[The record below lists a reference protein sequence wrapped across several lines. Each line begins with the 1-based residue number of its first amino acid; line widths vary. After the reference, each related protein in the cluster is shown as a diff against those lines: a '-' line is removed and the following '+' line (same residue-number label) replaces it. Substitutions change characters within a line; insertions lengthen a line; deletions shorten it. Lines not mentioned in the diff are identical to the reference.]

1 MGKVDTVTKAYMRKN
16 NIFADAFNYLIYEGK
31 TVVEPE
37 RLREVDTTEIA
48 LPFGPQ
54 ENGQSNDL
62 VQKYRDILKSAV
74 VMQEDEAA
82 YILLGIE
89 NQTDIHYAMPVRNM
103 IYDALQYGQQVA
115 DTAANHRKNGKS
127 FRKRTSGEYL
137 SGFYKEDVLKPVV
150 TLVIHFGADE
160 WDAPLS
166 LHEMMGT
173 QNEKLMHYV
182 QDYQIHLIDPAKL
195 TEEDLKK
202 FTSSL
207 REVIE
212 YIKYSKDKE
221 KLSRILKDNSRMLI
235 DREAA
240 LVIKTIT
247 NTAIEIS
254 EKEEKQALLFQNT
267 ALKSNF
273 NFAKEKYLMLQ
284 NLFILASVMFIG
296 GIYYRYSTST
306 SKEIQNIAFFMKI
319 SLLVLSL
326 ILTFTGKKFIF
337 IGDLAFG
344 GRTPVMVLVLIEI
357 ADAFIDRRNNLTQLN
372 KKKRFTVRDGMMR
385 YSKR

>member
-31 TVVEPE
+31 PVVDPE
-37 RLREVDTTEIA
+37 QLRELDTTEIA
-48 LPFGPQ
+48 LPFGSQ
-54 ENGQSNDL
+54 EKENGQSDDL

-74 VMQEDEAA
+74 VMQEDEVA

-103 IYDALQYGQQVA
+103 IYDALQYGKQVA
-115 DTAANHRKNGKS
+115 DTAANHRKSDKS

-137 SGFYKEDVLKPVV
+137 SGLYKEDVLKPVV
-150 TLVIHFGADE
+150 MLVIHFGADE

-166 LHEMMGT
+166 LHEMMGS

-182 QDYQIHLIDPAKL
+182 QDYRIHLIDPAKL
-195 TEEDLKK
+195 TEKDLKK

-212 YIKYSKDKE
+212 YIKYSRDKE
-221 KLSRILKDNSRMLI
+221 KLSRILKGNSRMLI

-240 LVIKTIT
+240 LVIKAIT

-254 EKEEKQALLFQNT
+254 EKEEKIDMCKAIDD
-267 ALKSNF
+267 
-273 NFAKEKYLMLQ
+273 MLSERE
-284 NLFILASVMFIG
+284 ARG
-296 GIYYRYSTST
+296 
-306 SKEIQNIAFFMKI
+306 EIR
-319 SLLVLSL
+319 
-326 ILTFTGKKFIF
+326 G
-337 IGDLAFG
+337 
-344 GRTPVMVLVLIEI
+344 IEI
-357 ADAFIDRRNNLTQLN
+357 GELRMLVKQVKRGRLTIEEAAEDVAMSVEKFRNVTDDML
-372 KKKRFTVRDGMMR
+372 KEG
-385 YSKR
+385 

>member
-1 MGKVDTVTKAYMRKN
+1 
-16 NIFADAFNYLIYEGK
+16 
-31 TVVEPE
+31 
-37 RLREVDTTEIA
+37 
-48 LPFGPQ
+48 
-54 ENGQSNDL
+54 
-62 VQKYRDILKSAV
+62 
-74 VMQEDEAA
+74 
-82 YILLGIE
+82 
-89 NQTDIHYAMPVRNM
+89 M
-103 IYDALQYGQQVA
+103 IYDALQYGKQVA
-115 DTAANHRKNGKS
+115 DTAANHRKNDKS
-127 FRKRTSGEYL
+127 FRKCTSGEYL

-150 TLVIHFGADE
+150 MLVIHFGADE

-254 EKEEKQALLFQNT
+254 EKEEKIDMCKAIDDMLSERE
-267 ALKSNF
+267 ARGA
-273 NFAKEKYLMLQ
+273 AK
-284 NLFILASVMFIG
+284 G
-296 GIYYRYSTST
+296 
-306 SKEIQNIAFFMKI
+306 EIR
-319 SLLVLSL
+319 
-326 ILTFTGKKFIF
+326 G
-337 IGDLAFG
+337 
-344 GRTPVMVLVLIEI
+344 IEI
-357 ADAFIDRRNNLTQLN
+357 GELRMLVKQVKKGRLTIEEAAEDAAMSVEKFRNVTDDML
-372 KKKRFTVRDGMMR
+372 KEG
-385 YSKR
+385 

>member
-16 NIFADAFNYLIYEGK
+16 NFFADAFNYLIYDGK
-31 TVVEPE
+31 PVVNPE
-37 RLREVDTTEIA
+37 QLRELDTTEIA
-48 LPFGPQ
+48 LPFGLR
-54 ENGQSNDL
+54 ENEKGPSNDL

-103 IYDALQYGQQVA
+103 IYDALQYGKQVA
-115 DTAANHRKNGKS
+115 DTAANHRKND
-127 FRKRTSGEYL
+127 R
-137 SGFYKEDVLKPVV
+137 FYKEDVLKPVV

-254 EKEEKQALLFQNT
+254 EKEEKIDMCKAIDDMLSERE
-267 ALKSNF
+267 ARGA
-273 NFAKEKYLMLQ
+273 AK
-284 NLFILASVMFIG
+284 G
-296 GIYYRYSTST
+296 
-306 SKEIQNIAFFMKI
+306 EIR
-319 SLLVLSL
+319 
-326 ILTFTGKKFIF
+326 G
-337 IGDLAFG
+337 
-344 GRTPVMVLVLIEI
+344 IEI
-357 ADAFIDRRNNLTQLN
+357 GELRMLVKQVKKGRLTIEEAAEDAAMSVEKFRNVTDDML
-372 KKKRFTVRDGMMR
+372 KEG
-385 YSKR
+385 

>member
-1 MGKVDTVTKAYMRKN
+1 MGKVDTATKAYMRKN

-31 TVVEPE
+31 PVVDPE
-37 RLREVDTTEIA
+37 QLRELDTTEIA
-48 LPFGPQ
+48 LPFGSQ
-54 ENGQSNDL
+54 EKENGQSNDL
-62 VQKYRDILKSAV
+62 VQKYRDILKFAV
-74 VMQEDEAA
+74 VMQEDEVA
-82 YILLGIE
+82 YILLGIELGIE

-103 IYDALQYGQQVA
+103 IYDALQYGKQVA
-115 DTAANHRKNGKS
+115 DTAANHRKSDKS

-166 LHEMMGT
+166 LHEMMGS

-182 QDYQIHLIDPAKL
+182 QDYRIHLIDPAKL
-195 TEEDLKK
+195 TEKDLKK

-240 LVIKTIT
+240 LVIKAIT

-254 EKEEKQALLFQNT
+254 EKEEKIDMCKAIDD
-267 ALKSNF
+267 
-273 NFAKEKYLMLQ
+273 MLSERE
-284 NLFILASVMFIG
+284 ARG
-296 GIYYRYSTST
+296 
-306 SKEIQNIAFFMKI
+306 EIR
-319 SLLVLSL
+319 
-326 ILTFTGKKFIF
+326 G
-337 IGDLAFG
+337 
-344 GRTPVMVLVLIEI
+344 IEI
-357 ADAFIDRRNNLTQLN
+357 GELRMLVKQVKRGRLTIEEAAEDVAMSVEKFRNVTDDML
-372 KKKRFTVRDGMMR
+372 KEG
-385 YSKR
+385 

>member
-1 MGKVDTVTKAYMRKN
+1 MGMADTVTKAYMRKY

-31 TVVEPE
+31 PVVDPE

-103 IYDALQYGQQVA
+103 IYDALQYGKQVA
-115 DTAANHRKNGKS
+115 DTAARHRRNDKGSKKQHTN
-127 FRKRTSGEYL
+127 GEYL
-137 SGFYKEDVLKPVV
+137 SGFYKEDALKPVI

-166 LHEMMGT
+166 LHEMM
-173 QNEKLMHYV
+173 EVRSKKLLHYI
-182 QDYQIHLIDPAKL
+182 QDYRIHLIDPANL
-195 TEEDLKK
+195 TEEDLVK

-207 REVIE
+207 REVME
-212 YIKYSKDKE
+212 YIKYSKDKDN
-221 KLSRILKDNSRMLI
+221 LARILKDNPRMVI

-240 LVIKTIT
+240 MVIKTIT
-247 NTAIEIS
+247 NTS
-254 EKEEKQALLFQNT
+254 
-267 ALKSNF
+267 
-273 NFAKEKYLMLQ
+273 
-284 NLFILASVMFIG
+284 
-296 GIYYRYSTST
+296 
-306 SKEIQNIAFFMKI
+306 
-319 SLLVLSL
+319 
-326 ILTFTGKKFIF
+326 
-337 IGDLAFG
+337 
-344 GRTPVMVLVLIEI
+344 IEI
-357 ADAFIDRRNNLTQLN
+357 AEGKEEIDMCEAVEAMLSESEAKGIEKGIEKGMQQGKKEGIEIGELRMLVKQIKKGRLTIEEAAEDAAMSVEEFRKVMESN
-372 KKKRFTVRDGMMR
+372 VR
-385 YSKR
+385 

>member
-16 NIFADAFNYLIYEGK
+16 NFFADAFNYLIYDGK
-31 TVVEPE
+31 PVVNPE
-37 RLREVDTTEIA
+37 QLRELDTTEIA
-48 LPFGPQ
+48 LPFGLR
-54 ENGQSNDL
+54 ENEKGPSNDL

-103 IYDALQYGQQVA
+103 IYDALQYGKQVA
-115 DTAANHRKNGKS
+115 DTAANHRKND
-127 FRKRTSGEYL
+127 R
-137 SGFYKEDVLKPVV
+137 FYKEDVLKPVV

-166 LHEMMGT
+166 LYEMMGS
-173 QNEKLMHYV
+173 QNKKLMRYI

-195 TEEDLKK
+195 TQEDLNK

-207 REVIE
+207 REVIK

-235 DREAA
+235 DREAV

-254 EKEEKQALLFQNT
+254 EKEEKIDMCKAIDDML
-267 ALKSNF
+267 SERE
-273 NFAKEKYLMLQ
+273 AK
-284 NLFILASVMFIG
+284 G
-296 GIYYRYSTST
+296 
-306 SKEIQNIAFFMKI
+306 EIR
-319 SLLVLSL
+319 
-326 ILTFTGKKFIF
+326 G
-337 IGDLAFG
+337 
-344 GRTPVMVLVLIEI
+344 IEI
-357 ADAFIDRRNNLTQLN
+357 GEFRMLVKQVKKGRLTIEEAAEDAAMSVEEFRKVMESN
-372 KKKRFTVRDGMMR
+372 VR
-385 YSKR
+385 

>member
-16 NIFADAFNYLIYEGK
+16 NFFADAFNYLIYDGK
-31 TVVEPE
+31 PVVNPE
-37 RLREVDTTEIA
+37 QLRELDTTEIA
-48 LPFGPQ
+48 LPFGLR
-54 ENGQSNDL
+54 ENEKGPSNDL

-103 IYDALQYGQQVA
+103 IYDALQYGKQVA
-115 DTAANHRKNGKS
+115 DTAANHRKND
-127 FRKRTSGEYL
+127 R
-137 SGFYKEDVLKPVV
+137 FYKEDVLKPVV

-207 REVIE
+207 REVIK

-235 DREAA
+235 DREAV

-254 EKEEKQALLFQNT
+254 EKEEKIDMCKAIDDML
-267 ALKSNF
+267 SERE
-273 NFAKEKYLMLQ
+273 AK
-284 NLFILASVMFIG
+284 G
-296 GIYYRYSTST
+296 
-306 SKEIQNIAFFMKI
+306 EIR
-319 SLLVLSL
+319 
-326 ILTFTGKKFIF
+326 G
-337 IGDLAFG
+337 
-344 GRTPVMVLVLIEI
+344 IEI
-357 ADAFIDRRNNLTQLN
+357 GEFRMLVKQVKKGRLTIEEAAEDAAMSVEKFRNVTDDML
-372 KKKRFTVRDGMMR
+372 KEG
-385 YSKR
+385 

>member
-1 MGKVDTVTKAYMRKN
+1 MPMGKVDTVTKAYMRKN
-16 NIFADAFNYLIYEGK
+16 NFFADAFNYLIYDGK
-31 TVVEPE
+31 PVVNPE
-37 RLREVDTTEIA
+37 QLRELDTTEIA
-48 LPFGPQ
+48 LPFGLR
-54 ENGQSNDL
+54 ENEKGPSNDL

-103 IYDALQYGQQVA
+103 IYDALQYGKQVA
-115 DTAANHRKNGKS
+115 DTAANHRKND
-127 FRKRTSGEYL
+127 R
-137 SGFYKEDVLKPVV
+137 FYKEDVLKPVV

-207 REVIE
+207 REVIK

-235 DREAA
+235 DREAV

-254 EKEEKQALLFQNT
+254 EKEEKIDMCKAIDDML
-267 ALKSNF
+267 SERE
-273 NFAKEKYLMLQ
+273 AK
-284 NLFILASVMFIG
+284 G
-296 GIYYRYSTST
+296 
-306 SKEIQNIAFFMKI
+306 EIR
-319 SLLVLSL
+319 
-326 ILTFTGKKFIF
+326 G
-337 IGDLAFG
+337 
-344 GRTPVMVLVLIEI
+344 IEI
-357 ADAFIDRRNNLTQLN
+357 GEFRMLVKQVKKGRLTIEEAAEDAAMSVEEFRKVMESN
-372 KKKRFTVRDGMMR
+372 VR
-385 YSKR
+385 

>member
-31 TVVEPE
+31 PVVDPE
-37 RLREVDTTEIA
+37 QLRELDTTEIA
-48 LPFGPQ
+48 LPFGSQ
-54 ENGQSNDL
+54 EKENGQSNDL
-62 VQKYRDILKSAV
+62 VQKYRDILKFAV
-74 VMQEDEAA
+74 VMQEDEVA
-82 YILLGIE
+82 YILLGIELGIE

-103 IYDALQYGQQVA
+103 IYDALQYGKQVA
-115 DTAANHRKNGKS
+115 DTAANHRKSDKS

-182 QDYQIHLIDPAKL
+182 QDYRIHLIDPAKL
-195 TEEDLKK
+195 TEKDLKK

-240 LVIKTIT
+240 LVIKAIT

-254 EKEEKQALLFQNT
+254 EKEEKIDMCKAIDD
-267 ALKSNF
+267 
-273 NFAKEKYLMLQ
+273 MLSERE
-284 NLFILASVMFIG
+284 ARG
-296 GIYYRYSTST
+296 
-306 SKEIQNIAFFMKI
+306 EIR
-319 SLLVLSL
+319 
-326 ILTFTGKKFIF
+326 G
-337 IGDLAFG
+337 
-344 GRTPVMVLVLIEI
+344 IEI
-357 ADAFIDRRNNLTQLN
+357 GELRMLVKQVKRGRLTIEEAAEDVAMSVEKFRNVTDDML
-372 KKKRFTVRDGMMR
+372 KEG
-385 YSKR
+385 